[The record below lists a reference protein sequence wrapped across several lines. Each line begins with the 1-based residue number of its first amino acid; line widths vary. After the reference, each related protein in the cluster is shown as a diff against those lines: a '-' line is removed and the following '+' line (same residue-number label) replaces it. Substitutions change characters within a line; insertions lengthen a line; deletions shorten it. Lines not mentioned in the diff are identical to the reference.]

1 MFHGWYRQMDLD
13 RRQILS
19 LTPAALAAGVGAA
32 LPVPG
37 AQAAT
42 SAISAASMGVRPGR
56 RGDQSRALQAVI
68 DRAAKTG
75 APVVLPAGRVRAGN
89 IRLHSGVQLI
99 GLPGR
104 SVLESP
110 GNRPILTM
118 GDNRQIRLAGLTL
131 DGAFRPLKPVTGDAR
146 PGLVHARSCQDLRI
160 ENCLLVNSGGNGLTL
175 ERTGGVI
182 TGVTVQQAVATG
194 LFSLDAA
201 GLEISHNVVRDCGNN
216 GIQVW
221 RGKQGED
228 GTLVSHNR
236 VFNIAATNGGSG
248 ENGNGI
254 NIFRAGAVMIDH
266 NRIQD
271 CAFTAVRVNGGNDCH
286 ITGNSCSRLGEVAIF
301 VEFGFEGTVVSGNI
315 INGAATGISVTN
327 FDKGGRLAVV
337 SGNLVR
343 NLFYR
348 HDPSDIEAGGT
359 GIWVEADAAVSG
371 NTVEGAPRM
380 GLLLGWGPYLRTI
393 AATGNVLRQCGIGIG
408 VSAVEKP
415 GKVLISGNMIAG
427 ATNGAIRGMAWTRP
441 STPDLLQKGA
451 PLPAHIRLRGNMAT

>member
-1 MFHGWYRQMDLD
+1 MSFD

-19 LTPAALAAGVGAA
+19 LTPAALAAGAGTAMLA
-32 LPVPG
+32 SG
-37 AQAAT
+37 AQAST
-42 SAISAASMGVRPGR
+42 SAISAAAMGVRPGR
-56 RGDQSRALQAVI
+56 RGDQSRALQTVI
-68 DRAAKTG
+68 DTAAKTG
-75 APVVLPAGRVRAGN
+75 APVVLPSGRVRAGN
-89 IRLHSGVQLI
+89 VRLHSGVQLI

-104 SVLESP
+104 SVLEST
-110 GNRPILTM
+110 GNRPILRL
-118 GDNRQIRLAGLTL
+118 DNSRQVRLSGLTL
-131 DGAFRPLKPVTGDAR
+131 DGAFRPLKTSGDDVR
-146 PGLVHARSCQDLRI
+146 GGLVQARSCRDLRI
-160 ENCLLVNSGGNGLTL
+160 EHCLLINSGGNGLTL
-175 ERTGGVI
+175 EETGGAI
-182 TGVTVQQAVATG
+182 SGVTVQKADKTG
-194 LFSLDAA
+194 IFSLDAA

-221 RGKQGED
+221 RGTQGED

-236 VFNIAATNGGSG
+236 VFNIAATDGGSG
-248 ENGNGI
+248 ENGNGV

-271 CAFTAVRVNGGNDCH
+271 CAFTAVRVNAGNDCQ

-301 VEFGFEGTVVSGNI
+301 VEFGFEGAVVSGNV

-343 NLFYR
+343 NLSYR
-348 HDPSDIEAGGT
+348 RDPADIEAGGT

-380 GLLLGWGPYLRTI
+380 GLLLGWGPYLRHI

-408 VSAVEKP
+408 VSSVEKP
-415 GKVLISGNMIAG
+415 GQVLITGNMIAG
-427 ATNGAIRGMAWTRP
+427 AAHGAIRGMAWTKP
-441 STPDLLQKGA
+441 STPDLLKKGT
-451 PLPAHIRLRGNMAT
+451 PVPAHILLQGNLVA